1 MSEAGLGTHPSAGN
15 VLLVEDDDDSRE
27 IMAEVLAVA
36 GYTVH
41 SVATGPEALRTLAE
55 SSVDVVVTDLGMPG
69 MGGLEMARAAREI
82 APSVPVVLVTG
93 WTEHRDVERARGREV
108 EAVLLKPVD
117 PDKLTAVVASTLA
130 ARGQGPR
137 G

>member
-1 MSEAGLGTHPSAGN
+1 MDSYPSAVN

-36 GYTVH
+36 GYNVH
-41 SVATGPEALRTLAE
+41 SVATGPAALRTLAE
-55 SSVDVVVTDLGMPG
+55 TSVDVVVTDMGMPG

-82 APSVPVVLVTG
+82 APTVPVVLVTG
-93 WTEHRDVERARGREV
+93 WTEHQDIERARGREV
-108 EAVLLKPVD
+108 QAVLLKPVD
-117 PDKLTAVVASTLA
+117 PDQLTAVVAAALT
-130 ARGQGPR
+130 ARGGPSR